1 MAFHRDSSAVSCG
14 LLVVT
19 LGAWNLV
26 FWLLCWP
33 ELYAN
38 FFFEAGLCAPQGVP
52 AIVPYRHCDSRCV
65 GCGRCGY
72 GQRRCVDVLAEHR
85 RSDPHDLARS
95 ASLAGPCCGGYH
107 CCRQSCRTRCRR
119 RSLLALDDEVVD
131 EIVDE
136 WVVIDGT
143 DAIVDGT
150 NASEAARDERR
161 KLRGAHSRGRG
172 RSSCHTVCSCAH
184 AVLNRMCAVGCVEYV
199 EVATAIRV
207 DGATLGAAGAHV
219 NLVRDFRGDRA
230 AAQRELGRP
239 ELRAPSAA
247 CFYDPALARH
257 TDALEVSAAELRF
270 GAEMGYT
277 WWRWLLLAAVSAP
290 FVAGCFAA
298 VAAAAAE
305 RRGATVRS
313 IARAT
318 AAGGSQPRFAAAPPA
333 APVATAW
340 PVAPPEPGVAL
351 PPAGLYPTFDAP
363 PPPIAQAQPA
373 EPGAVGPV
381 AVAQPVGGGPVAAA
395 QPVDGGG
402 LSVAERYRTG
412 RRRVPYGAEVRE

>member
-1 MAFHRDSSAVSCG
+1 M
-14 LLVVT
+14 
-19 LGAWNLV
+19 
-26 FWLLCWP
+26 
-33 ELYAN
+33 
-38 FFFEAGLCAPQGVP
+38 
-52 AIVPYRHCDSRCV
+52 
-65 GCGRCGY
+65 
-72 GQRRCVDVLAEHR
+72 
-85 RSDPHDLARS
+85 
-95 ASLAGPCCGGYH
+95 
-107 CCRQSCRTRCRR
+107 
-119 RSLLALDDEVVD
+119 
-131 EIVDE
+131 
-136 WVVIDGT
+136 
-143 DAIVDGT
+143 
-150 NASEAARDERR
+150 
-161 KLRGAHSRGRG
+161 RGRL
-172 RSSCHTVCSCAH
+172 T
-184 AVLNRMCAVGCVEYV
+184 EYV

-305 RRGATVRS
+305 RRGGTVRS

-395 QPVDGGG
+395 QPWTAAACRWPSAIGPDGGACRMA
-402 LSVAERYRTG
+402 LRCENKNAFAEKEATDQIPGTG
-412 RRRVPYGAEVRE
+412 AAMGHTMYGYVRPDPSLDAGRVCARL